1 MIRPATLALTLASLA
16 IVPNSAP
23 AQGLPPYLAV
33 NPMVTS
39 RSGVYFQPYVER
51 TRSWE
56 FRILTDY
63 ASAIEYSF
71 RPDASLLLDA
81 ELLRVDATAI
91 RNLGAGFVGVSAG
104 FNGAYDGFLDGF
116 LDWYHDL
123 TGLRVA
129 AREERPRNEFA
140 YALKLPNGD
149 SLARA
154 PSGGFL
160 GDIRLLGGV
169 RLGRGWQT
177 AVAVTLPTGPEGYGR
192 RVASVAS
199 LTTFRANLDHRWRTE
214 WGLGVGYTPTEGPLR
229 EIQRSAFVGANAGFR
244 YRFWG
249 KQAAFVNL
257 FYQSPGYRNTDL
269 RAFDKRELTLDYGF
283 LLKARRGPEW
293 FLGMTEDL
301 EPRGPALDLS
311 FRIGARW

>member
-1 MIRPATLALTLASLA
+1 MVTRPVGFVLAAALVMAA
-16 IVPNSAP
+16 AP
-23 AQGLPPYLAV
+23 AAAQGLPPYLSV
-33 NPMVTS
+33 NPIVTS

-51 TRSWE
+51 NRPWE
-56 FRILTDY
+56 FRVLTDY

-71 RPDASLLLDA
+71 RPGASLLLDA
-81 ELLRVDATAI
+81 ELLRVDATVI
-91 RNLGAGFVGVSAG
+91 RNVGPGFIGASAG

-116 LDWYHDL
+116 LDWYHDV

-149 SLARA
+149 SLDQA

-160 GDIRLLGGV
+160 GDVRLLGGI
-169 RLGRGWQT
+169 RLGRRLQT
-177 AVAVTLPTGPEGYGR
+177 TVAVTLPTGPEGYGR

-199 LTTFRANLDHRWRTE
+199 LTTFRAELDHRWRTE
-214 WGLGVGYTPTEGPLR
+214 WGLGFGYTPSEGPLADF
-229 EIQRSAFVGANAGFR
+229 QRNTFVGANAGFR

-257 FYQSPGYRNTDL
+257 FYQSAGYRDTGL